1 MGSNQPE
8 SPSIPSVDESAARM
22 AVDIRRFRWMSRLA
36 CDYAYNFDAVAPF
49 FAWRALVLAS
59 PIWYPHITP
68 ADRERILAFAERAL
82 AAERFDPAWGAEA
95 MA

>member
-1 MGSNQPE
+1 LFFGVGHANWATGLGQLWDRFWQTYLAGDT
-8 SPSIPSVDESAARM
+8 VDVCA
-22 AVDIRRFRWMSRLA
+22 
-36 CDYAYNFDAVAPF
+36 AVAPF

-59 PIWYPHITP
+59 PKWYPHLSDV
-68 ADRERILAFAERAL
+68 DRDRILRLAERVL